1 LHQYGGGKIMTDFRT
16 SVDHIATAIIL
27 TGRAYAEK
35 DIEKSAELI
44 NESEFEL
51 NQEEVES

>member
-1 LHQYGGGKIMTDFRT
+1 MTDFRI

-27 TGRAYAEK
+27 TGKAYAEK

-51 NQEEVES
+51 NQEEEET